1 ANKHNN
7 VLYIGVTNNLIRR
20 VYEHKKNLIEGF
32 TKKYNCHKLVWFQ
45 QTNDVTAAIT
55 QEKRMKK
62 WKREY
67 KENVIRDMNP
77 EWKDLYNDL
86 VKIDI

>member
-1 ANKHNN
+1 MACWR
-7 VLYIGVTNNLIRR
+7 T
-20 VYEHKKNLIEGF
+20 
-32 TKKYNCHKLVWFQ
+32 
-45 QTNDVTAAIT
+45 IT

-67 KENVIRDMNP
+67 KENIIREMNP

-86 VKIDI
+86 VKMDK